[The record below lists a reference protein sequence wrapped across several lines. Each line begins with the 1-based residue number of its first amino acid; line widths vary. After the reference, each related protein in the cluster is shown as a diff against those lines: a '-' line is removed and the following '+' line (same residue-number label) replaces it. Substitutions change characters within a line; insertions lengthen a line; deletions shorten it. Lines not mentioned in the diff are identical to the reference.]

1 MTATRTSEATALRDA
16 VLASGSV
23 RVEFAVLW
31 LMWCRVAPRFVGDRG
46 QAAALHDALLA
57 LVGQGVIELPKGA
70 WDTSTVPPLPRFVT
84 VPGARRKASGRPWL
98 TFPWRSEL
106 GWVASLRA
114 LPEPLFA
121 DLVAINDWLARTAG
135 RELPVVPVRYR
146 SAEIFGR
153 EKRLDQLLDTTL
165 FAQGRLS
172 LGLLSSVQMAP
183 PIPAAAVGVGDD
195 ILVVENSATYWVA
208 VEALRHVRGHT
219 IGAVGWGSGKAFP
232 AQVSSLTV
240 DIAGQG
246 PLRGVVWYWG
256 DYDPPGTAT
265 AATAARMTEEV
276 DVRPATDLWAA
287 MAGLPAQDVGTVSW
301 AVTAEGSGWLG
312 GDLWD
317 RLAYVRTAGG
327 RIAQE
332 LVPVDVVAAW
342 AERISQG
349 KSPHQR
355 PQGRVSGARL
365 PANGTG
371 LPSSEQR

>member
-1 MTATRTSEATALRDA
+1 VGHVDSAAFT
-16 VLASGSV
+16 SV
-23 RVEFAVLW
+23 RDRSRGKAQGIWPSVAYVPVAV
-31 LMWCRVAPRFVGDRG
+31 R
-46 QAAALHDALLA
+46 
-57 LVGQGVIELPKGA
+57 I
-70 WDTSTVPPLPRFVT
+70 
-84 VPGARRKASGRPWL
+84 
-98 TFPWRSEL
+98 
-106 GWVASLRA
+106 GWAASLRA

-172 LGLLSSVQMAP
+172 LDLLSSVQMAP
-183 PIPAAAVGVGDD
+183 PIPAAAVGAGDD

-256 DYDPPGTAT
+256 DYDPPGTAI

-276 DVRPATDLWAA
+276 ECAP
-287 MAGLPAQDVGTVSW
+287 PPI
-301 AVTAEGSGWLG
+301 SGRRW
-312 GDLWD
+312 
-317 RLAYVRTAGG
+317 
-327 RIAQE
+327 
-332 LVPVDVVAAW
+332 
-342 AERISQG
+342 
-349 KSPHQR
+349 
-355 PQGRVSGARL
+355 RVSPRRMWARFR
-365 PANGTG
+365 G
-371 LPSSEQR
+371 R

>member
-1 MTATRTSEATALRDA
+1 MTAPRASETTALRDA
-16 VLASGSV
+16 VLTSRSI
-23 RVEFAVLW
+23 RLEFAVLW
-31 LMWCRVAPRFVGDRG
+31 LMWCRVAPRLVGDRE
-46 QAAALHDALLA
+46 QAATLHEVLLA
-57 LVGQGVIELPKGA
+57 LAGQGVIELPKGA

-84 VPGARRKASGRPWL
+84 VPGARRKASDRPWL

-121 DLVAINDWLARTAG
+121 DLVVINEWLSRTEG
-135 RELPVVPVRYR
+135 LELSVVPVRYR
-146 SAEIFGR
+146 SAEILGR

-165 FAQGRLS
+165 FAPGRLS
-172 LGLLSSVQMAP
+172 LDVLSCVQLAP
-183 PIPAAAVGVGDD
+183 PIPAASVGRGDD

-208 VEALRHVRGHT
+208 VDVLRRVRGHT

-256 DYDPPGTAT
+256 DYDPPGTGT
-265 AATAARMTEEV
+265 AATAARITNAVE
-276 DVRPATDLWAA
+276 VRPATGLWAA
-287 MAGLPAQDVGTVSW
+287 MAGLSAQDVGTVSW
-301 AVTAEGSGWLG
+301 VGAEGGDWLG
-312 GDLWD
+312 GELWD

-332 LVPVDVVAAW
+332 LVSANAVAVW
-342 AERISQG
+342 AEQIS
-349 KSPHQR
+349 H
-355 PQGRVSGARL
+355 GAS
-365 PANGTG
+365 N
-371 LPSSEQR
+371 